1 MASVGTLTASTV
13 TLMAYTV
20 LPLSRDLFTSTL
32 TASAAISRPPVAL
45 SWPLQ
50 AISRPLLAIPT
61 NNCNFARALLG
72 SQTCLI
78 YKAIVSL
85 YHVGKIGGNKR
96 YNYLTRV

>member
-1 MASVGTLTASTV
+1 MITLTASV
-13 TLMAYTV
+13 
-20 LPLSRDLFTSTL
+20 
-32 TASAAISRPPVAL
+32 AISRPPVAL

-50 AISRPLLAIPT
+50 AISRPLLAIST

-72 SQTCLI
+72 SQKCLS
-78 YKAIVSL
+78 YEAIVSL